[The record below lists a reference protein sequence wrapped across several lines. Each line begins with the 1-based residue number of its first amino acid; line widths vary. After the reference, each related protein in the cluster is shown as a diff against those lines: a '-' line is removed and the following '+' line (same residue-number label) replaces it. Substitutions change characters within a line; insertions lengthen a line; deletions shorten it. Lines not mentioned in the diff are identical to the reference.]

1 MKIEKDMQERIIKM
15 ASKTWNI
22 IGGDCLRALEEAGEK
37 AEMPRSHVIETVC
50 DADYMLS
57 YGEDKE
63 AYKFWDNLPTYE
75 DKIKAVKKAFPF
87 SRYGW

>member
-1 MKIEKDMQERIIKM
+1 
-15 ASKTWNI
+15 
-22 IGGDCLRALEEAGEK
+22 
-37 AEMPRSHVIETVC
+37 MPRSHVIETVC

-75 DKIKAVKKAFPF
+75 DKIKAVKKL
-87 SRYGW
+87 